1 MKKITTKK
9 TAQLG
14 VYIALAMIL
23 SYVESL
29 IPFSFGVPGIKL
41 GLTNVVTV
49 IMMYTYGIPGA
60 LGVAVLRA
68 VLSGFM
74 FGNAFSIIYSV
85 AGCVLSFIFMYI
97 LKKTN
102 HFAIISVSAVG
113 GVMHNVGQL
122 IVAANVVK
130 TYSVIYYAPVL
141 IIAGVFTGIIIGIV
155 SDEIVK
161 RIGNRMET

>member
-1 MKKITTKK
+1 MKKMTTKK
-9 TAQLG
+9 TAPLG

-29 IPFSFGVPGIKL
+29 IPFSFGIPGIKL

-102 HFAIISVSAVG
+102 HFAIISVSAAG

>member
-1 MKKITTKK
+1 MKKMTTKK

-29 IPFSFGVPGIKL
+29 IPFSFGIPGIKL

-102 HFAIISVSAVG
+102 HFAIISVSTAG

>member
-1 MKKITTKK
+1 MKKMTTKK

-29 IPFSFGVPGIKL
+29 IPFSFGIPGIKL

-49 IMMYTYGIPGA
+49 IMMYTYGLPGA

-102 HFAIISVSAVG
+102 HFAIISVSAAG

>member
-1 MKKITTKK
+1 MKKMTTKK

-29 IPFSFGVPGIKL
+29 IPFSFGIPGIKL

-97 LKKTN
+97 LKKTH
-102 HFAIISVSAVG
+102 HFAIISVSAAG

-141 IIAGVFTGIIIGIV
+141 IIAGVLTGIIIGIV

>member
-1 MKKITTKK
+1 MKKMTTKK

-60 LGVAVLRA
+60 LGIAVLRA

-102 HFAIISVSAVG
+102 HFAIISVSAAG

>member
-1 MKKITTKK
+1 MKKMTTKK

-97 LKKTN
+97 LKKTT
-102 HFAIISVSAVG
+102 HCAIISVSAAG
-113 GVMHNVGQL
+113 GVMQHVGQL

>member
-1 MKKITTKK
+1 MKKMTTKK

-113 GVMHNVGQL
+113 DVMHNVGQL

>member
-1 MKKITTKK
+1 MT
-9 TAQLG
+9 G
-14 VYIALAMIL
+14 VQTCALPI
-23 SYVESL
+23 YVESL
-29 IPFSFGVPGIKL
+29 IPFSFGIPGIKL

-102 HFAIISVSAVG
+102 HFAIISVFSSIPTSFSESRAFIW
-113 GVMHNVGQL
+113 HPN
-122 IVAANVVK
+122 
-130 TYSVIYYAPVL
+130 
-141 IIAGVFTGIIIGIV
+141 VFT
-155 SDEIVK
+155 
-161 RIGNRMET
+161 

>member
-1 MKKITTKK
+1 MKKMTTKK

-14 VYIALAMIL
+14 VYIALALIL

-29 IPFSFGVPGIKL
+29 IPFSFGIPGIKL

-49 IMMYTYGIPGA
+49 IMMYTYGAPGA
-60 LGVAVLRA
+60 FGVGILRA

-102 HFAIISVSAVG
+102 HFAIASVSVVG

-141 IIAGVFTGIIIGIV
+141 IIAGVITGFLIGIV
-155 SDEIVK
+155 SGEIIK

>member
-1 MKKITTKK
+1 MKKMTTKK

-68 VLSGFM
+68 FLSGFM

-85 AGCVLSFIFMYI
+85 AGCALSFIFMYI

-102 HFAIISVSAVG
+102 HFAIISVSAAG

>member
-1 MKKITTKK
+1 MKKLTTKK

-29 IPFSFGVPGIKL
+29 IPFSFGIPGIKL

-102 HFAIISVSAVG
+102 HFAIISVSAAG

>member
-1 MKKITTKK
+1 MKKMTTKK

-29 IPFSFGVPGIKL
+29 IPFSFGIPGIKL

-60 LGVAVLRA
+60 VGVAVLRA

-102 HFAIISVSAVG
+102 HFAIISVSAAG

>member
-1 MKKITTKK
+1 MKKMTTKK

-102 HFAIISVSAVG
+102 HFAIISVSAAG

-130 TYSVIYYAPVL
+130 TYSVIYYAPLL

>member
-1 MKKITTKK
+1 MKKMTTKK

-29 IPFSFGVPGIKL
+29 IPFSFGIPGIKL

-102 HFAIISVSAVG
+102 HFAIISVSAAG

>member
-1 MKKITTKK
+1 MKKMTTKK

-29 IPFSFGVPGIKL
+29 IPFSFGIPGIKL

-60 LGVAVLRA
+60 LGVAELRA

-102 HFAIISVSAVG
+102 HFAIISVSAAG
-113 GVMHNVGQL
+113 GFMHNVGQL

>member
-1 MKKITTKK
+1 MKKRTTKK

-102 HFAIISVSAVG
+102 HFAIISVSAAG

>member
-1 MKKITTKK
+1 MKKMTTKK

-49 IMMYTYGIPGA
+49 IMMYTYGIPG
-60 LGVAVLRA
+60 VAVLRA

-102 HFAIISVSAVG
+102 HFAIISVSAAG

>member
-1 MKKITTKK
+1 MKKMTTKK

-29 IPFSFGVPGIKL
+29 IPFSFGIPGIKL

-74 FGNAFSIIYSV
+74 CGNAFSIIYSV

-102 HFAIISVSAVG
+102 HFAIISVSAAG

>member
-1 MKKITTKK
+1 MKKMTTKK

-14 VYIALAMIL
+14 VYMALAMIL

-29 IPFSFGVPGIKL
+29 IPFSFGIPGIKL

-102 HFAIISVSAVG
+102 HFAIISVSAAG

>member
-1 MKKITTKK
+1 MKKMTTKK

-102 HFAIISVSAVG
+102 HFAIISVSAAG
-113 GVMHNVGQL
+113 GVMHN
-122 IVAANVVK
+122 I
-130 TYSVIYYAPVL
+130 
-141 IIAGVFTGIIIGIV
+141 
-155 SDEIVK
+155 
-161 RIGNRMET
+161 

>member
-1 MKKITTKK
+1 MKKMTTKK

-85 AGCVLSFIFMYI
+85 AGCGLSFIFMYI

-102 HFAIISVSAVG
+102 HFAIISVSAAG

>member
-1 MKKITTKK
+1 MKKMTTKK

-29 IPFSFGVPGIKL
+29 IPFSFGIPGIKL

-102 HFAIISVSAVG
+102 HFAIISVSAAG

-122 IVAANVVK
+122 IVAANIVK

>member
-1 MKKITTKK
+1 MKKMTTKK

-68 VLSGFM
+68 VLSGLM

-102 HFAIISVSAVG
+102 HFAIISVSAAG

>member
-1 MKKITTKK
+1 MKKMTTKK

-23 SYVESL
+23 CCVESL

-102 HFAIISVSAVG
+102 HFAIISVSAAG

>member
-1 MKKITTKK
+1 MKKMTTKK

-102 HFAIISVSAVG
+102 HFAIISVSAAG

-155 SDEIVK
+155 SD
-161 RIGNRMET
+161 

>member
-1 MKKITTKK
+1 MVHREHLELEYC
-9 TAQLG
+9 A
-14 VYIALAMIL
+14 
-23 SYVESL
+23 
-29 IPFSFGVPGIKL
+29 
-41 GLTNVVTV
+41 
-49 IMMYTYGIPGA
+49 
-60 LGVAVLRA
+60 
-68 VLSGFM
+68 

-97 LKKTN
+97 LKKSD
-102 HFAIISVSAVG
+102 HFAIASVSVVG

-141 IIAGVFTGIIIGIV
+141 IIAGVITGFLIGIV
-155 SDEIVK
+155 SGEIIK

>member
-1 MKKITTKK
+1 MKKMTTKK

-102 HFAIISVSAVG
+102 HFAIISVSVAG

>member
-1 MKKITTKK
+1 MKKMTTKK

-102 HFAIISVSAVG
+102 HFAIISVSAAG

-161 RIGNRMET
+161 RIGNRIET

>member
-1 MKKITTKK
+1 MKKMTTKK

-102 HFAIISVSAVG
+102 HFAIISVSAAG
-113 GVMHNVGQL
+113 GIMHNVGQL

>member
-1 MKKITTKK
+1 MKKMTTKK

-29 IPFSFGVPGIKL
+29 IPFSFGIPGIKL

-102 HFAIISVSAVG
+102 HFAIISVSAAG
-113 GVMHNVGQL
+113 GVMHNVGQIIAAVFIMGSEA
-122 IVAANVVK
+122 IVL
-130 TYSVIYYAPVL
+130 YLPVL
-141 IIAGVFTGIIIGIV
+141 IVSGVFTGVVIGVVSGIV
-155 SDEIVK
+155 AKHVK
-161 RIGNRMET
+161 KVVS

>member
-1 MKKITTKK
+1 MKKMTTKK

-29 IPFSFGVPGIKL
+29 IPFSFGIPGIKL

-102 HFAIISVSAVG
+102 HFAIISVSAAG

-161 RIGNRMET
+161 RIGNRMEK

>member
-1 MKKITTKK
+1 MKKMTTKK

-29 IPFSFGVPGIKL
+29 IPFSFGIPGIKL

-49 IMMYTYGIPGA
+49 IMMYTDGIPGA

-102 HFAIISVSAVG
+102 HFAIISVSAAG

>member
-1 MKKITTKK
+1 MKKMTTKK

-102 HFAIISVSAVG
+102 HFAIISVSAAG

-155 SDEIVK
+155 WDEIVK

>member
-1 MKKITTKK
+1 MKKMTTKK

-102 HFAIISVSAVG
+102 HFATISVSAAG

>member
-1 MKKITTKK
+1 MKKMTTKK

>member
-1 MKKITTKK
+1 MKKMTTKK

-102 HFAIISVSAVG
+102 HFAIISVSAAG

-141 IIAGVFTGIIIGIV
+141 IIAGVFTGIVIGIV

>member
-1 MKKITTKK
+1 MKKMTTKK

-14 VYIALAMIL
+14 LYIALAMIL

-29 IPFSFGVPGIKL
+29 IPFLFGVPGIKL

-102 HFAIISVSAVG
+102 HFAIISVSAAG

>member
-1 MKKITTKK
+1 MKKMTTKK

-14 VYIALAMIL
+14 VYMALAMIL

-97 LKKTN
+97 LKKIN
-102 HFAIISVSAVG
+102 HFAIISVSAAG